1 MPAMTVAVR
10 WIPIGGSRFSR
21 AAIEIV
27 DVRVDP
33 ASSLQPPA
41 STFRR

>member
-10 WIPIGGSRFSR
+10 WIPTGGSRFSR

-27 DVRVDP
+27 DERVET
-33 ASSLQPPA
+33 SLQPPA
-41 STFRR
+41 STLRR